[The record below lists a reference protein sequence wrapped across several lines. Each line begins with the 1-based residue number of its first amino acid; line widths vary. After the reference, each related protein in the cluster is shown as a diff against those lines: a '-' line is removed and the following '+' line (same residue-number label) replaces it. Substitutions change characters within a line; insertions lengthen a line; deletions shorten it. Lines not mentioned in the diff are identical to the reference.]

1 MKDYHYHY
9 DDADKDSRGPAC
21 YLLTYRGCR
30 IILLTYRGCRYWSC
44 YRIHLV
50 EWFEKM
56 FKTEGS

>member
-30 IILLTYRGCRYWSC
+30 YWYC